1 MKGLVL
7 CAGKGTR
14 LRPLTYT
21 TAKHLIPVANRP
33 VILYTL
39 EFMKKAGVK
48 DVAIVVSPENETLF
62 RETLKD
68 GSQLDMHIEYIVQPQ
83 PKGIAHA
90 VYISRD
96 FLKDEPFL
104 LVLGDNLVFEDIS
117 EVVESFES
125 ELVDGHILLAR
136 VKDPRA
142 YGVAVIENGKIVHVE
157 EKPKEPKSD
166 LAIVGVYLFRSSI
179 FKAIENIKPSWRGEL
194 EITDAIAYL
203 VQNGYVVKAHV
214 IKGWWKDT
222 GKPEDLLEANR
233 RILDTLEET
242 ECGGKLDETT
252 TVQGRVF
259 VAKGSIIAN
268 SLIRGP
274 VVIGENC
281 TIVNSYVGPYTSIGN
296 KVVLENCEVENSIL
310 MDESQV
316 KNLST
321 RIDSSI
327 IGKGVKIIQNGKLPK
342 AMKFVV
348 GDLSQ
353 LEL

>member
-21 TAKHLIPVANRP
+21 TAKHLIPIANRP

-39 EFMKKAGVK
+39 EFMKNAGVT
-48 DVAIVVSPENETLF
+48 DVAIVVSPENEVLF
-62 RETLKD
+62 RETLHD
-68 GSQLDMHIEYIVQPQ
+68 GSHLGMHIEYVVQPQ

-90 VYISRD
+90 VYISRE
-96 FLKDEPFL
+96 FLGNEPFL

-117 EVVESFES
+117 GVVKSFES
-125 ELVDGHILLAR
+125 EKVDGYILLAR

-142 YGVAVIENGKIVHVE
+142 YGVAVVENQRVVHVE

-166 LAIVGVYLFRSSI
+166 LAIVGVYLFRPII
-179 FKAIENIKPSWRGEL
+179 FHAIENIKPSWRGEL
-194 EITDAIAYL
+194 EITDAIGYL
-203 VQNGYVVKAHV
+203 VEKGCSVKAHT
-214 IKGWWKDT
+214 IQGWWKDT

-233 RILDTLEET
+233 RILDTIDDSQ
-242 ECGGKLDETT
+242 CAGKIDETT
-252 TVQGRVF
+252 TIQGRVC
-259 VAKGSIIAN
+259 VANGSIIVG

-274 VVIGENC
+274 VVIGEDC
-281 TIVNSYVGPYTSIGN
+281 KIVNSYVGPYTSIGN
-296 KVVLENCEVENSIL
+296 RVVLENCEVENSIL
-310 MDESQV
+310 MDES
-316 KNLST
+316 KISNLSS
-321 RIDSSI
+321 RIDSSL
-327 IGKGVKIIQNGKLPK
+327 IGKGVRISQNGRLPK

-348 GDLSQ
+348 GDLSS

>member
-21 TAKHLIPVANRP
+21 TAKHLIPIANRP

-39 EFMKKAGVK
+39 EFMKNAGVT
-48 DVAIVVSPENETLF
+48 DVAIVVSPENEVLF
-62 RETLKD
+62 RETLQD
-68 GSQLDMHIEYIVQPQ
+68 GSHFGMHIEYIVQPQ

-90 VYISRD
+90 VYISRE
-96 FLKDEPFL
+96 FLDDEPFL

-117 EVVESFES
+117 GVVKSFES
-125 ELVDGHILLAR
+125 EKVDGYILLAR

-142 YGVAVIENGKIVHVE
+142 YGVAVVENQRVVHVE

-166 LAIVGVYLFRSSI
+166 LAIVGVYLFRPII
-179 FKAIENIKPSWRGEL
+179 FHAIENIKPSWRGEL
-194 EITDAIAYL
+194 EITDAIGYL
-203 VQNGYVVKAHV
+203 VEKGYSVKAHT
-214 IKGWWKDT
+214 IQGWWKDT

-233 RILDTLEET
+233 RILDTIEDGQ
-242 ECGGKLDETT
+242 CAGKIDETT
-252 TVQGRVF
+252 TIQGRVC
-259 VAKGSIIAN
+259 VGKGSIIVG

-274 VVIGENC
+274 VVIGEDC
-281 TIVNSYVGPYTSIGN
+281 KIVNSYVGPYTSIGN
-296 KVVLENCEVENSIL
+296 RVALENCEVENSIL
-310 MDESQV
+310 MDES
-316 KNLST
+316 KISNLSG
-321 RIDSSI
+321 RIDSSL
-327 IGKGVKIIQNGKLPK
+327 IGKGVRISQNGRLPK

-348 GDLSQ
+348 GDLSS

>member
-21 TAKHLIPVANRP
+21 TAKHLIPVANKP

-39 EFMKKAGVK
+39 EFMKKAGVSEI
-48 DVAIVVSPENETLF
+48 AIVVSPENENLF
-62 RETLKD
+62 RETLRD
-68 GSQLDMHIEYIVQPQ
+68 GSQLNMHIEYIVQPQ

-90 VYISRD
+90 VYISRE

-117 EVVESFES
+117 NAVRSFET
-125 ELVDGHILLAR
+125 ERMDGYILLAR

-142 YGVAVIENGKIVHVE
+142 YGVATLEDGKVVHVE

-166 LAIVGVYLFRSSI
+166 LAIVGVYLFRSSV
-179 FKAIENIKPSWRGEL
+179 FNAIENIKPSWRGEL
-194 EITDAIAYL
+194 EITDAIDYL
-203 VQNGYVVKAHV
+203 IQKGYTVKAH
-214 IKGWWKDT
+214 IIQGWWKDT

-233 RILDTLEET
+233 RILDAIQEGQ
-242 ECGGKLDETT
+242 CVGKIDETT
-252 TVQGRVF
+252 IIQGRVCID
-259 VAKGSIIAN
+259 KGSIVAN
-268 SLIRGP
+268 SLLRGP

-281 TIVNSYVGPYTSIGN
+281 RIVNSYVGPYTSIGN
-296 KVVLENCEVENSIL
+296 GVILENCEVENSIL
-310 MDESQV
+310 MDES
-316 KNLST
+316 KLSNLSS
-321 RIDSSI
+321 RIDSSL
-327 IGKGVKIIQNGKLPK
+327 IGKGVRISQNGKLPK
-342 AMKFVV
+342 AMKFVL
-348 GDLSQ
+348 GDLSS

>member
-33 VILYTL
+33 VIFYTL
-39 EFMKKAGVK
+39 EFMRKAGVN
-48 DVAIVVSPENETLF
+48 DIAIVVNPENEALF
-62 RETLKD
+62 KETLKD
-68 GSQLDMHIEYIVQPQ
+68 GAQLGMHIEYVVQPQ

-90 VYISRD
+90 VYISRE

-117 EVVESFES
+117 SVVNNFES
-125 ELVDGHILLAR
+125 ERTEAYILLAR

-142 YGVAVIENGKIVHVE
+142 YGVAVLEDGRIVHVE

-166 LAIVGVYLFRSSI
+166 LAIVGVYLFRKSV
-179 FKAIENIKPSWRGEL
+179 FEAIENIKPSWRGEL
-194 EITDAIAYL
+194 EITDAIGYL
-203 VQNGYVVKAHV
+203 VQKGYVVRAHV
-214 IKGWWKDT
+214 IQGWWKDT

-233 RILDTLEET
+233 RILDAMEDG
-242 ECGGKLDETT
+242 ECFGKIDEST
-252 TVQGRVF
+252 TVQGRVC
-259 VAKGSIIAN
+259 VGKGSIIAG

-281 TIVNSYVGPYTSIGN
+281 RIVNSYVGPYTSIGN
-296 KVVLENCEVENSIL
+296 GVILENCEVENSIL
-310 MDESQV
+310 MDES
-316 KNLST
+316 KLSNLSA
-321 RIDSSI
+321 RIDSSL
-327 IGKGVKIIQNGKLPK
+327 IGKGVSISQNGKLPK

-348 GDLSQ
+348 GDLSS

>member
-21 TAKHLIPVANRP
+21 TAKHLIPVANKP

-39 EFMKKAGVK
+39 EFMKKAGVSEIG
-48 DVAIVVSPENETLF
+48 IVVSPENENLF
-62 RETLKD
+62 RETLRD
-68 GSQLDMHIEYIVQPQ
+68 GSQLNMHIEYIVQPQ

-90 VYISRD
+90 VYISRE

-117 EVVESFES
+117 SAVRSFES
-125 ELVDGHILLAR
+125 ERTDSYILLAR

-142 YGVAVIENGKIVHVE
+142 YGVATLENGKVVHVE

-166 LAIVGVYLFRSSI
+166 LAIVGVYLFRSSV
-179 FKAIENIKPSWRGEL
+179 FEAIENIKPSWRGEL
-194 EITDAIAYL
+194 EITDAIDYL
-203 VQNGYVVKAHV
+203 IRKGYTVKAH
-214 IKGWWKDT
+214 IIQGWWKDT

-233 RILDTLEET
+233 RILDAIQESEYA
-242 ECGGKLDETT
+242 GKIDETT
-252 TVQGRVF
+252 IIQGRVCID
-259 VAKGSIIAN
+259 KGSIVAN

-281 TIVNSYVGPYTSIGN
+281 RIVNSYVGPYTSIGN
-296 KVVLENCEVENSIL
+296 GVVLENCEVENSIL
-310 MDESQV
+310 MDES
-316 KNLST
+316 KLSNLSS
-321 RIDSSI
+321 RIDSSL
-327 IGKGVKIIQNGKLPK
+327 IGKGVRISQNGKLPK

-348 GDLSQ
+348 GDLSS

>member
-21 TAKHLIPVANRP
+21 TAKHLIPVANKP
-33 VILYTL
+33 IILYTL
-39 EFMKKAGVK
+39 EFMKKAGVNEIG
-48 DVAIVVSPENETLF
+48 IVVSPENENLF

-68 GSQLDMHIEYIVQPQ
+68 GSHLNMKIEYIVQPQ

-90 VYISRD
+90 VYIARN

-117 EVVESFES
+117 SVVSLFES
-125 ELVDGHILLAR
+125 ECVDSYILLAR

-142 YGVAVIENGKIVHVE
+142 YGVAILENGRIVHVE

-166 LAIVGVYLFRSSI
+166 LAIVGVYLFRSGV
-179 FKAIENIKPSWRGEL
+179 FEAIENIKPSWRGEL
-194 EITDAIAYL
+194 EITDAIGYL
-203 VQNGYVVKAHV
+203 IQKGYTVKAH
-214 IKGWWKDT
+214 IIQGWWKDT

-233 RILDTLEET
+233 RILDAIRED
-242 ECGGKLDETT
+242 ECFGKIDETT
-252 TVQGRVF
+252 VIQGRVRISR
-259 VAKGSIIAN
+259 GSIVAN

-281 TIVNSYVGPYTSIGN
+281 KIMNSYVGPYTSIGN
-296 KVVLENCEVENSIL
+296 EVILENCEVENSIL
-310 MDESQV
+310 MDES
-316 KNLST
+316 KLSNLSS
-321 RIDSSI
+321 RIDSSL
-327 IGKGVKIIQNGKLPK
+327 IGKGVKISQNGKLPK
-342 AMKFVV
+342 AMKFIV
-348 GDLSQ
+348 GDLSS

>member
-21 TAKHLIPVANRP
+21 TAKHLIPVANKP

-39 EFMKKAGVK
+39 EFMKKAGVNEIG
-48 DVAIVVSPENETLF
+48 IVVSPENENLF
-62 RETLKD
+62 RETLRD
-68 GSQLDMHIEYIVQPQ
+68 GSQLNMHIEYIVQPQ

-90 VYISRD
+90 VYISRE

-117 EVVESFES
+117 NAVRSFETERTDS
-125 ELVDGHILLAR
+125 YILLAH

-142 YGVAVIENGKIVHVE
+142 YGVATLQDGKIVHVE

-166 LAIVGVYLFRSSI
+166 LAIVGVYLFRSSV
-179 FKAIENIKPSWRGEL
+179 FEAIENIKPSWRGEL
-194 EITDAIAYL
+194 EITDAIDYL
-203 VQNGYVVKAHV
+203 IRKGYTVKAH
-214 IKGWWKDT
+214 IIQGWWKDT

-233 RILDTLEET
+233 RILDAIQEG
-242 ECGGKLDETT
+242 ECAGKIDETT
-252 TVQGRVF
+252 IIQGRVCID
-259 VAKGSIIAN
+259 KGSIVAN

-281 TIVNSYVGPYTSIGN
+281 RIVNSYVGPYTSIGN
-296 KVVLENCEVENSIL
+296 GVVLENCEVENSIL
-310 MDESQV
+310 MDES
-316 KNLST
+316 KLSNLSS
-321 RIDSSI
+321 RIDSSL
-327 IGKGVKIIQNGKLPK
+327 IGKGVRISQNGKLPK

-348 GDLSQ
+348 GDLSS